1 MMNYMAAR
9 YAVLASLL
17 GILGLALFV
26 LLLLFAICV

>member
-1 MMNYMAAR
+1 MAR

-17 GILGLALFV
+17 GILAFALFV